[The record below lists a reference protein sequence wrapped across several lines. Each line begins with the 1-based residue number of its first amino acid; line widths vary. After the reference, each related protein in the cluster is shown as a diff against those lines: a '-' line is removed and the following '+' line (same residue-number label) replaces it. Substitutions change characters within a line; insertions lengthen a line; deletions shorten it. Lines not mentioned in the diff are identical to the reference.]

1 MFDLEKAVGRWRKK
15 LESESSLS
23 PREVDEL
30 EDHLRAGFDLE
41 MELTPALTPVAAFA
55 NASGGM
61 GEPAD
66 LSKEFAKAGSPR
78 WRRLVYAGWALFAV
92 SFVLPA
98 YVDGSPPGPGGL
110 FSGGTMAGWDAFFH
124 AIFWGDLVGKLSAL
138 TNLLMLGSLLI
149 LRTSR
154 RQRGRWLR
162 WLVGGAGLLNLAYWP
177 IWVVTEGDP
186 VSDLLPGYW
195 VWGASFLCVAAG
207 IWMLVKERT
216 SIDLA
221 PEPS

>member
-1 MFDLEKAVGRWRKK
+1 MFDLEKAVGRWR
-15 LESESSLS
+15 EEMERESSLS

-41 MELTPALTPVAAFA
+41 MELTPALTPVTAFA

-61 GEPAD
+61 GDPAD

-78 WRRLVYAGWALFAV
+78 WRRLIYAGWALFAV

-98 YVDGSPPGPGGL
+98 IGEGPRGGSGFL
-110 FSGGTMAGWDAFFH
+110 DYGTMLGWDAFV
-124 AIFWGDLVGKLSAL
+124 AALYGGDLLGRLSAL
-138 TNLLMLGSLLI
+138 TNLLMLGSLLV

-154 RQRGRWLR
+154 RGLGRWLR
-162 WLVGGAGLLNLAYWP
+162 WLVGGAGVLNLLYWP
-177 IWVVTEGDP
+177 ITALAEGGA
-186 VSDLLPGYW
+186 VSDFRPGYW
-195 VWGASFLCVAAG
+195 IWAASFLCVAAG
-207 IWMLVKERT
+207 IWMTVKERT

>member
-55 NASGGM
+55 SASGGM

-66 LSKEFAKAGSPR
+66 LSKEFAKAGTPR
-78 WRRLVYAGWALFAV
+78 WRRLIYAGWALFAV

-98 YVDGSPPGPGGL
+98 Y
-110 FSGGTMAGWDAFFH
+110 SGGPTDGGFFSFGVTSGWDAFQ
-124 AIFWGDLVGKLSAL
+124 SAL
-138 TNLLMLGSLLI
+138 LWGGNLGRFSAVTNLIMLGSLLI

-154 RQRGRWLR
+154 RNRGRWLR

-177 IWVVTEGDP
+177 IWVVVDGDP
-186 VSDLLPGYW
+186 LSDLLPGYW
-195 VWGASFLCVAAG
+195 VWVASFLCVAAG

-216 SIDLA
+216 SVDLA

>member
-1 MFDLEKAVGRWRKK
+1 MFDLEKAVGRWR
-15 LESESSLS
+15 EEMERESSLS

-41 MELTPALTPVAAFA
+41 MELTPALSPVTAFA

-66 LSKEFAKAGSPR
+66 LSKEFARAGSPR
-78 WRRLVYAGWALFAV
+78 WRRLIYAGWALFAV

-98 YVDGSPPGPGGL
+98 YTDGPSGGGL
-110 FSGGTMAGWDAFFH
+110 FSFGTQSGWDAFGS
-124 AIFWGDLVGKLSAL
+124 ALLWGGWLGRFSAL
-138 TNLLMLGSLLI
+138 TNLIMLGSLLI

-154 RQRGRWLR
+154 RKRGRWLR
-162 WLVGGAGLLNLAYWP
+162 WLVGGAGLMNLVYWP

-195 VWGASFLCVAAG
+195 IWAASFLCVAAG

-221 PEPS
+221 PETS

>member
-1 MFDLEKAVGRWRKK
+1 MFDLEKAVGSWRRN
-15 LESESSLS
+15 LESESTLS

-61 GEPAD
+61 GEPAE
-66 LSKEFAKAGSPR
+66 LSTEFARAGSPR
-78 WRRLVYAGWALFAV
+78 WRRLIYAGWALFAV

-98 YVDGSPPGPGGL
+98 AGEGVSDGGFLS
-110 FSGGTMAGWDAFFH
+110 FGTIPGWDAFVS
-124 AIFWGDLVGKLSAL
+124 ALFWGDNLGRFSAL

-149 LRTSR
+149 FRTSR
-154 RQRGRWLR
+154 RNRGRWLR

-177 IWVVTEGDP
+177 IWVVAEGGSVP
-186 VSDLLPGYW
+186 DLLPGYW
-195 VWGASFLCVAAG
+195 VWVASFLCVAAG

-216 SIDLA
+216 SVGLA
-221 PEPS
+221 PETS

>member
-1 MFDLEKAVGRWRKK
+1 MFDLDKAVGRWRKK

-30 EDHLRAGFDLE
+30 EDHLRAHFDLE
-41 MELTPALTPVAAFA
+41 MELTPAQTRVAAFA

-66 LSKEFAKAGSPR
+66 LSKEFARAGSPR
-78 WRRLVYAGWALFAV
+78 WRRLIYAGWALFAV

-98 YVDGSPPGPGGL
+98 AGEGASDGGFLS
-110 FSGGTMAGWDAFFH
+110 FGTMAGWEAFVS
-124 AIFWGDLVGKLSAL
+124 AVVWGDLLGKLSAA

-154 RQRGRWLR
+154 RERGRWLR
-162 WLVGGAGLLNLAYWP
+162 WLVGGAGILNLVYWP
-177 IWVVTEGDP
+177 IRLVTDGATA
-186 VSDLLPGYW
+186 SDLLPGYW
-195 VWGASFLCVAAG
+195 VWVASFLCVAAG
-207 IWMLVKERT
+207 IWMSVRERT
-216 SIDLA
+216 SIGFA
-221 PEPS
+221 PETS

>member
-41 MELTPALTPVAAFA
+41 MELTPALPPVAAFA

-78 WRRLVYAGWALFAV
+78 WRRLIYAGWALFAV

-98 YVDGSPPGPGGL
+98 AGEGVSDRGFLSL
-110 FSGGTMAGWDAFFH
+110 GTIPGWDAFVS
-124 AIFWGDLVGKLSAL
+124 ALFWGDLVGKFSAL
-138 TNLLMLGSLLI
+138 TNLLMLASLLI

-154 RQRGRWLR
+154 RKRGRWLR
-162 WLVGGAGLLNLAYWP
+162 WLVGGAGILNLAYWP
-177 IWVVTEGDP
+177 IWVVSEGGTVP
-186 VSDLLPGYW
+186 ELLPGYW
-195 VWGASFLCVAAG
+195 VWVASFLCVAAG

>member
-1 MFDLEKAVGRWRKK
+1 MFDLDRAVGRWRKK

-23 PREVDEL
+23 PCEVDEL
-30 EDHLRAGFDLE
+30 EDHLRAHFDLE
-41 MELTPALTPVAAFA
+41 MELTPEQTRVTAFA

-66 LSKEFAKAGSPR
+66 LSKEFARAGSPR
-78 WRRLVYAGWALFAV
+78 WRQLIYAGWALFAV

-98 YVDGSPPGPGGL
+98 YAEGPGHGI
-110 FSGGTMAGWDAFFH
+110 FSFGTMSGWGAFQS
-124 AIFWGDLVGKLSAL
+124 AVFWGDWLGRLSAA
-138 TNLLMLGSLLI
+138 TNLIMLGSLLI

-154 RQRGRWLR
+154 RGRGRWLR
-162 WLVGGAGLLNLAYWP
+162 WLVGGAGILNLAYWP

-195 VWGASFLCVAAG
+195 IWVASFLCVAAG
-207 IWMLVKERT
+207 IWMSVKERT
-216 SIDLA
+216 SIGFV
-221 PEPS
+221 PETS